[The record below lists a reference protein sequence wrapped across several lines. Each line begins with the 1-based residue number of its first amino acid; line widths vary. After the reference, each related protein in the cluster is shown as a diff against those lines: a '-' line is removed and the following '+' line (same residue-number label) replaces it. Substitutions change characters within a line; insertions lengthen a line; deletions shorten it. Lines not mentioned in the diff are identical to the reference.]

1 MRLSR
6 PIHRLDGG
14 SRRREPRLEAVGL
27 ELEERLAVAQSLQTV
42 SAELLKADSRRKGGL
57 DGSDGG
63 RRKHDLTAVADGA
76 DAGGSVQR
84 QTYVAALGQYGAP
97 RVEADPDLYVRPVW
111 PRPRRQTSL
120 DSDRR
125 LDSTGRPL
133 EDSEELVRTGVDL
146 AAARALDCAPEKST
160 HITEQ

>member
-1 MRLSR
+1 MPLSR
-6 PIHRLDGG
+6 PIGRLDSG
-14 SRRREPRLEAVGL
+14 SRRREARLEAVGL
-27 ELEERLAVAQSLQTV
+27 QLEERLGVAQSLQTV
-42 SAELLKADSRRKGGL
+42 SPKPLKADSRGKRRL
-57 DGSDGG
+57 DGSHGG
-63 RRKHDLTAVADGA
+63 GRKHDLTAVADGA

-97 RVEADPDLYVRPVW
+97 RVEADPDLYVGPVW

-133 EDSEELVRTGVDL
+133 EDSEEFVRAGVDL
-146 AAARALDCAPEKST
+146 AAARALDCTPEKSA